1 MLLRPV
7 TVTAEQGSPT
17 TRIDEKVNIGEMLNK
32 FLFEEPVKENPVF
45 RKREQPVYRTGPAPM
60 PSFNPAAISENPYHS
75 EKTRGDLIKFVGEL
89 TRNVETLGLKDDDKK
104 DLELEIKRI
113 ETQLARQSIKTRII
127 SDSLNVINSILHEG
141 K

>member
-1 MLLRPV
+1 
-7 TVTAEQGSPT
+7 
-17 TRIDEKVNIGEMLNK
+17 VNIGEMLNK

-60 PSFNPAAISENPYHS
+60 PSFNPAAISANPYHS